1 LPAYQPPGISDAR
14 AHVDPLEMLA
24 AVLLWRL
31 IAALV
36 LALVGAFLVAAV
48 FPGATAALVICAV
61 VFGATAG
68 VVWEAKA
75 LGSDEPTE
83 APRISTW
90 VTFLGMA
97 FAGR

>member
-1 LPAYQPPGISDAR
+1 
-14 AHVDPLEMLA
+14 MLA